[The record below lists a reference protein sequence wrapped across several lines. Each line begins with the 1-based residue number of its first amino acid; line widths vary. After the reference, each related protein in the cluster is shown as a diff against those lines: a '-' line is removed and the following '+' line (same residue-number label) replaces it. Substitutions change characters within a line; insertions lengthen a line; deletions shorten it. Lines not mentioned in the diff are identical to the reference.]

1 MEEIVLK
8 FSCTEEKAAW
18 LEDIMDEYGQDLLQL
33 VYSYVKNHAVAE
45 ELTQDIFVKCYQK
58 IDTYKQQS
66 SLKTWIW
73 RIAMNHCKDYLRSWY
88 NRKMILSEKLSTQA
102 FTPKEV
108 VEMVIIQKTEEERLS
123 EAVLALPIKYREL
136 IYLHYFEELTILE
149 IEQLLVVNANTIKTR
164 LRKAKQLLKRELGDE
179 LDGI

>member
-1 MEEIVLK
+1 MLK
-8 FSCTEEKAAW
+8 FSCIEEKAAW

-73 RIAMNHCKDYLRSWY
+73 RIAMNHCKDYLKSWY

-108 VEMVIIQKTEEERLS
+108 VETVIIQKTEEERLS

-136 IYLHYFEELTILE
+136 IYLHYFEELTISE
-149 IEQLLVVNANTIKTR
+149 MEQLLSINANTIKTR
-164 LRKAKQLLKRELGDE
+164 LRKAKQLIKRELGEE
-179 LDGI
+179 LDGY